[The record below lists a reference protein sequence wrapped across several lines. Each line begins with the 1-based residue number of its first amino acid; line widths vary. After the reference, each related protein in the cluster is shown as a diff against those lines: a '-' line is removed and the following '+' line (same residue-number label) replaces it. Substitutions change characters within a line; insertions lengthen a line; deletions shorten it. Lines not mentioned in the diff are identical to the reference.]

1 MTKSGVDDAAA
12 ALRRGEVIAIP
23 TETYYGLA
31 AAALD
36 ETALE
41 RVLALKGRGAEKTL
55 SILIEPAMLSQLVSD
70 VSPAAQQLID
80 RHWPGPLTLALPAK
94 PGLPPALVQDGCVAV
109 RVSPDPTARAVVQ
122 AFGAPVTA
130 TSANP
135 SGLPPCRTAAEVRA
149 YFRDLLIIGEGPT
162 PGGAPSTLARVRG
175 DHIEVLRPGPI
186 VL

>member
-1 MTKSGVDDAAA
+1 MTKSGVDDAIA
-12 ALRRGEVIAIP
+12 ALARGEVIAIP

-36 ETALE
+36 EAALA
-41 RVLALKGRGAEKTL
+41 RVLALKGRDAARTL
-55 SILIEPAMLSQLVSD
+55 SILIEPAMLPALVAE
-70 VSPAAQQLID
+70 VSSAAQQLMD

-94 PGLPPALVQDGCVAV
+94 AGLPAALVQDGCVAV
-109 RVSPDPTARAVVQ
+109 RVSPDATARAIVQ
-122 AFGAPVTA
+122 GFGAPVTA

-135 SGLPPCRTAAEVRA
+135 TGLPPCRTAAEVRG
-149 YFRDLLIIGEGPT
+149 YFPQLLIVGEGPT

-175 DHIEVLRPGPI
+175 DRVDLLRPGPI